1 MRNRGPALLALLGG
15 CVLLA
20 LLLSFTASAHAHE
33 PVLLDPNRATPGVH
47 LELVAVPPAKT
58 EGSVPRY
65 RLVATGFPTGVIFDV
80 WTKRFG
86 HSFHKA
92 ASGFR
97 VDTAGRLVSLEREVS
112 DGIRD
117 LNDTV
122 FQPEAYPRGTIWQV
136 ALASTDLTIT
146 AFATVIP
153 RPIMVSNGPCIV
165 SLELVSYRGDRFLA
179 SGTGF
184 PPGDNVT
191 IESRYSGLVKQKKRR
206 ASADGALPPDVIWH
220 ASLGDDRTAQYSV
233 RARSCEVTL
242 EYEWGEAAL
251 RGP

>member
-1 MRNRGPALLALLGG
+1 MRNRGRALLPALQG
-15 CVLLA
+15 CVPVA
-20 LLLSFTASAHAHE
+20 LLLSFTAWANAHE

-47 LELVAVPPAKT
+47 LELVAVFPTQT
-58 EGSVPRY
+58 EGSAPGY

-92 ASGFR
+92 ASGLH
-97 VDTAGRLVSLEREVS
+97 VDSAGRLVSLAR
-112 DGIRD
+112 DAFGGIRYLD
-117 LNDTV
+117 DTV
-122 FQPEAYPRGTIWQV
+122 FQPDEYPRGTIWQV
-136 ALASTDLTIT
+136 ALASPDLTIT

-153 RPIMVSNGPCIV
+153 RPIVVSNGPCIV

-179 SGTGF
+179 SGIGF

-191 IESRYSGLVKQKKRR
+191 VESRYSGHVRQKKRR

-220 ASLGDDRTAQYSV
+220 ASLGDDRSAQYSV
-233 RARSCEVTL
+233 RGRSCEMTL
-242 EYEWGEAAL
+242 EYEWGDAAL
-251 RGP
+251 RGR